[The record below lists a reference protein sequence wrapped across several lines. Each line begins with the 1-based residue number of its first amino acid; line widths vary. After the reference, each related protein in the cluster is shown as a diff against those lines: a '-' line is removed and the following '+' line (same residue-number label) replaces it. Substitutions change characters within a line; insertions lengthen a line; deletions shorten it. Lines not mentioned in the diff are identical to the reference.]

1 MGLTPGVA
9 SGLTGGANYEPG
21 NKDEGRFPVTTSGGQ
36 NDDTGRIEAFSDGVF
51 AIAITLLII
60 EIGIPHVV
68 GTESLTDKLLE
79 LWPSY
84 LGYAISFL
92 VIGIVWANHHNRFR
106 LILRSDH
113 ILLFLNI
120 VFLMCVAFIPF
131 PTALLADY
139 MAGTDEH
146 RTTAAAVYSGTLA
159 VTAVFFTILWLYAA
173 GNYRLVDRAVDPHL
187 LRAMTRRYV
196 FGMILYILAF
206 ALAFVSPTASLA
218 LIVILA
224 LIFVLPEPEG
234 PGSSRRTRRRPIR
247 G

>member
-1 MGLTPGVA
+1 
-9 SGLTGGANYEPG
+9 
-21 NKDEGRFPVTTSGGQ
+21 
-36 NDDTGRIEAFSDGVF
+36 VF

-60 EIGIPHVV
+60 EIGVPHVV

-139 MAGTDEH
+139 MVGTDEH
-146 RTTAAAVYSGTLA
+146 RTTAAVYSGTLA

-173 GNYRLVDRAVDPHL
+173 GNHRLVDRTIDPSL

-196 FGMILYILAF
+196 FGMLLYILAF
-206 ALAFVSPTASLA
+206 ALAFFSAAASLA

-224 LIFVLPEPEG
+224 LIFVLPEPKE
-234 PGSSRRTRRRPIR
+234 PERLRRTRRPRIR
-247 G
+247 S

>member
-1 MGLTPGVA
+1 
-9 SGLTGGANYEPG
+9 
-21 NKDEGRFPVTTSGGQ
+21 
-36 NDDTGRIEAFSDGVF
+36 VF

-60 EIGIPHVV
+60 EVGVPHVV
-68 GTESLTDKLLE
+68 GAESLSEKLVE

-92 VIGIVWANHHNRFR
+92 VIGTVWANHHNRFR
-106 LILRSDH
+106 LVSRSDH

-120 VFLMCVAFIPF
+120 LFLMCVAFIPF

-146 RTTAAAVYSGTLA
+146 RTTAVAVYSGTLA

-173 GNYRLVDRAVDPHL
+173 GNHRLVDRAVDPAL

-196 FGMILYILAF
+196 FGMLLYILAF
-206 ALAFVSPTASLA
+206 ALAFFSAAASLA

-224 LIFVLPEPEG
+224 LIFVLPEPEDTRT
-234 PGSSRRTRRRPIR
+234 PRRTRRRSVR
-247 G
+247 E

>member
-1 MGLTPGVA
+1 M
-9 SGLTGGANYEPG
+9 
-21 NKDEGRFPVTTSGGQ
+21 
-36 NDDTGRIEAFSDGVF
+36 F

-60 EIGIPHVV
+60 EIGVPHVV
-68 GTESLTDKLLE
+68 GTESLSEKLVE

-92 VIGIVWANHHNRFR
+92 VIGTVWANHHNRFS
-106 LILRSDH
+106 LIVRSDH

-139 MAGTDEH
+139 MSGTDEH
-146 RTTAAAVYSGTLA
+146 RTTAVAVYSGTLA
-159 VTAVFFTILWLYAA
+159 VTAVFFTVLWLYAA
-173 GNYRLVDRAVDPHL
+173 GNHRLVDRSIDPLL
-187 LRAMTRRYV
+187 LRAMTRRYML
-196 FGMILYILAF
+196 GTILYILAF
-206 ALAFVSPTASLA
+206 ALAFVSPVASLA

-234 PGSSRRTRRRPIR
+234 PRGSRRTRRRSER

>member
-1 MGLTPGVA
+1 VIE
-9 SGLTGGANYEPG
+9 GG
-21 NKDEGRFPVTTSGGQ
+21 GR
-36 NDDTGRIEAFSDGVF
+36 DRDTGRIEAFSDGVF

-60 EIGIPHVV
+60 EIGVAHVV
-68 GTESLTDKLLE
+68 GTESLSEKLVK

-92 VIGIVWANHHNRFR
+92 VIGPVWANHHNRFR
-106 LILRSDH
+106 LISRSDH

-131 PTALLADY
+131 PTAVLADY
-139 MAGTDEH
+139 LSGTDEH
-146 RTTAAAVYSGTLA
+146 RTTAVAVYSGTLA
-159 VTAVFFTILWLYAA
+159 VTAIFFTILWLYAA
-173 GNYRLVDRAVDPHL
+173 GNYRLVDRALDPLL

-196 FGMILYILAF
+196 LGMLLYILAF
-206 ALAFVSPTASLA
+206 ALAFFSAAASLA

-224 LIFVLPEPEG
+224 LIFVLPEPDG
-234 PGSSRRTRRRPIR
+234 PGRSRRTRRPPIR

>member
-1 MGLTPGVA
+1 LRCVRTLRWCTLWG
-9 SGLTGGANYEPG
+9 
-21 NKDEGRFPVTTSGGQ
+21 KHQDEGRFPVTTSGGQ
-36 NDDTGRIEAFSDGVF
+36 DSDTGRIEAFSDGVF

-60 EIGIPHVV
+60 EIGVPHVV
-68 GTESLTDKLLE
+68 GTDSLSEKLLK

-92 VIGIVWANHHNRFR
+92 VIGTVWANHHNRFR
-106 LILRSDH
+106 LISRSDH
-113 ILLFLNI
+113 ILVFLNI

-139 MAGTDEH
+139 LSGTEEH
-146 RTTAAAVYSGTLA
+146 RTTAVAVCSGTLA
-159 VTAVFFTILWLYAA
+159 VTAIFFTILWLYAA
-173 GNYRLVDRAVDPHL
+173 GNYRLVESAVDPFL

-196 FGMILYILAF
+196 FGMLLYILAF
-206 ALAFVSPTASLA
+206 ALAFFSAAASLA

-234 PGSSRRTRRRPIR
+234 PGSSRRTRRSHI
-247 G
+247 GG

>member
-1 MGLTPGVA
+1 M
-9 SGLTGGANYEPG
+9 
-21 NKDEGRFPVTTSGGQ
+21 
-36 NDDTGRIEAFSDGVF
+36 F

-60 EIGIPHVV
+60 EIGVPHVV
-68 GTESLTDKLLE
+68 GTQSLTDMLVE

-92 VIGIVWANHHNRFR
+92 VIGTVWANHHNRFR
-106 LILRSDH
+106 LISRSDH

-139 MAGTDEH
+139 LSGTNEH
-146 RTTAAAVYSGTLA
+146 RITAVAVYSGTLA
-159 VTAVFFTILWLYAA
+159 VTAIFFTILWLYAA

-206 ALAFVSPTASLA
+206 ALAFVSPAASLA

-224 LIFVLPEPEG
+224 LIFILPEPEG
-234 PGSSRRTRRRPIR
+234 PGSSCRTRRRPIR

>member
-1 MGLTPGVA
+1 
-9 SGLTGGANYEPG
+9 
-21 NKDEGRFPVTTSGGQ
+21 
-36 NDDTGRIEAFSDGVF
+36 VF

-60 EIGIPHVV
+60 EIGVPHVV
-68 GTESLTDKLLE
+68 GTDSLFEKLVE

-92 VIGIVWANHHNRFR
+92 VIGTVWANHHNRFR
-106 LILRSDH
+106 LISRSDH

-139 MAGTDEH
+139 LSGTNEH
-146 RTTAAAVYSGTLA
+146 RTTAVAVYSGTLA
-159 VTAVFFTILWLYAA
+159 VTAIFFTILWLYAA
-173 GNYRLVDRAVDPHL
+173 GNYRLVDPHL
-187 LRAMTRRYV
+187 LRAMMRRYV
-196 FGMILYILAF
+196 FGMILYILTF
-206 ALAFVSPTASLA
+206 ALAFVSPAASLA

>member
-1 MGLTPGVA
+1 VTA
-9 SGLTGGANYEPG
+9 SGGW
-21 NKDEGRFPVTTSGGQ
+21 DS
-36 NDDTGRIEAFSDGVF
+36 DTGRIEAFSDGVF

-60 EIGIPHVV
+60 EIGVPHVV
-68 GTESLTDKLLE
+68 GTESLSERLVK

-92 VIGIVWANHHNRFR
+92 VIGTVWANHH
-106 LILRSDH
+106 SDH

-139 MAGTDEH
+139 LSGTDEH
-146 RTTAAAVYSGTLA
+146 RITAVAVYSGTLA
-159 VTAVFFTILWLYAA
+159 VTAVFFTILWLYAV
-173 GNYRLVDRAVDPHL
+173 GNYRLVDRAVDPLL

-196 FGMILYILAF
+196 FGMLLYILAF
-206 ALAFVSPTASLA
+206 VLAFVSPTASLA

-224 LIFVLPEPEG
+224 LIFVLPEPQG
-234 PGSSRRTRRRPIR
+234 PGSSRRTRRPPIR

>member
-1 MGLTPGVA
+1 
-9 SGLTGGANYEPG
+9 
-21 NKDEGRFPVTTSGGQ
+21 VTAVGGQ
-36 NDDTGRIEAFSDGVF
+36 DSDTGRIEAFSDGVF

-60 EIGIPHVV
+60 EIGVPHVV
-68 GTESLTDKLLE
+68 GTESLFEKLVE

-92 VIGIVWANHHNRFR
+92 VIGTVWANHHNRFR
-106 LILRSDH
+106 LISRSDH

-139 MAGTDEH
+139 LSGTNEH
-146 RTTAAAVYSGTLA
+146 RTTAVAVYSGTLA
-159 VTAVFFTILWLYAA
+159 VTAIFFTILWLYAA

-206 ALAFVSPTASLA
+206 ALAFVSPAASLA